1 MVRHDVITPP
11 ANGNHIKKV
20 SFRINLLVA
29 FVFLSLEDTF
39 TSKGDIQKE
48 KKTYTK
54 NTAKLKD
61 NHILMVMVNANKGEL
76 VSHPLILGKL
86 RYETKPYA
94 LVLCVFARCNYSIHV
109 VTLFMHTCAGGVI
122 VLRID

>member
-76 VSHPLILGKL
+76 VSHPLILGKPL
-86 RYETKPYA
+86 YETKPYA
-94 LVLCVFARCNYSIHV
+94 HWCCLLPS
-109 VTLFMHTCAGGVI
+109 
-122 VLRID
+122 

>member
-1 MVRHDVITPP
+1 M
-11 ANGNHIKKV
+11 
-20 SFRINLLVA
+20 S
-29 FVFLSLEDTF
+29 SEDTF

-76 VSHPLILGKL
+76 VSHPLILGKPLYDRDQTL
-86 RYETKPYA
+86 RT
-94 LVLCVFARCNYSIHV
+94 LVLLAAV
-109 VTLFMHTCAGGVI
+109 VTLFMYAYARSFCVF
-122 VLRID
+122 RID